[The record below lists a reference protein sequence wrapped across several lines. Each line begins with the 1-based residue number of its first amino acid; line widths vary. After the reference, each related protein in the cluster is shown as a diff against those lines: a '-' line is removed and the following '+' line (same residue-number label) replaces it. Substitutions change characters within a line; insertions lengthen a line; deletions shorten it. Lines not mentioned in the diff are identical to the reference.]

1 MSESVAA
8 SPPFDPPVERL
19 GDQPFDASSLLLV
32 VQTTHSATQTRLQEL
47 AGDIG
52 ALHRRLAEDILA
64 KVSLMH
70 NEAAFE
76 FNKSVA
82 EIQNMASLETQAEAK
97 LQSFYAALMN
107 SFAEFF
113 DQAAPTQDQ
122 VADEGP
128 VAEEL
133 RGIGESGSA

>member
-1 MSESVAA
+1 
-8 SPPFDPPVERL
+8 
-19 GDQPFDASSLLLV
+19 
-32 VQTTHSATQTRLQEL
+32 
-47 AGDIG
+47 
-52 ALHRRLAEDILA
+52 
-64 KVSLMH
+64 MH

-97 LQSFYAALMN
+97 LQSFYTALMN

-113 DQAAPTQDQ
+113 DQSAPVHDQ
-122 VADEGP
+122 VDEGP

-133 RGIGESGSA
+133 RGVGESGSA